1 MYMAC
6 HKRCAAAPSFAHTH
20 QRSCLLICYSDVVL
34 FVCRLLVTRVYAQIL
49 EEMRQW
55 RRVSTTDSES
65 GTSSKGLT
73 AGAPHLKV
81 RATILPTTF

>member
-1 MYMAC
+1 M
-6 HKRCAAAPSFAHTH
+6 
-20 QRSCLLICYSDVVL
+20 
-34 FVCRLLVTRVYAQIL
+34 QIL

-81 RATILPTTF
+81 RATTSATANLYC

>member
-1 MYMAC
+1 
-6 HKRCAAAPSFAHTH
+6 
-20 QRSCLLICYSDVVL
+20 
-34 FVCRLLVTRVYAQIL
+34 
-49 EEMRQW
+49 MRQW

-81 RATILPTTF
+81 TMIGAARNQQEDYYSTNNDNYVDDDQHDNYDDDGASSAFSLQ